1 MQWSKPT
8 ARESS
13 FLLLWLWL
21 LPPRNPVYTQWE
33 DSSQERTS
41 VVLDAGRVSGRLGPN
56 IAGTTAPPPQTL
68 GFEGI
73 RYLRNTYYMGFC
85 AQSKSVERGLTR
97 RSYLTL
103 NDECPSNNKLLLR
116 PHRQQGSFSG
126 RQGHIQEAANNSS
139 LLHARTQFLVLEPR
153 PGYGNSSNNACTWRA
168 FAHFDARASQG
179 SKAGRLRASETS
191 PTTSSGRSIIEES
204 AHGSDSAVG

>member
-1 MQWSKPT
+1 
-8 ARESS
+8 
-13 FLLLWLWL
+13 
-21 LPPRNPVYTQWE
+21 
-33 DSSQERTS
+33 
-41 VVLDAGRVSGRLGPN
+41 
-56 IAGTTAPPPQTL
+56 
-68 GFEGI
+68 
-73 RYLRNTYYMGFC
+73 MGFC

-179 SKAGRLRASETS
+179 SKAGRLRRVKRVQRHRRVDRSSRSPLTEAILPWASGEPSFHNGRLATRG
-191 PTTSSGRSIIEES
+191 SG
-204 AHGSDSAVG
+204 AVLVPFDLIYLPRRLLRQVPGLVV

>member
-56 IAGTTAPPPQTL
+56 IAGTTAPPNPWFRGDQV
-68 GFEGI
+68 FEEHVLYGV
-73 RYLRNTYYMGFC
+73 LCTEQVSGEGSHEKKLFNT
-85 AQSKSVERGLTR
+85 
-97 RSYLTL
+97 
-103 NDECPSNNKLLLR
+103 
-116 PHRQQGSFSG
+116 
-126 RQGHIQEAANNSS
+126 
-139 LLHARTQFLVLEPR
+139 
-153 PGYGNSSNNACTWRA
+153 
-168 FAHFDARASQG
+168 
-179 SKAGRLRASETS
+179 
-191 PTTSSGRSIIEES
+191 
-204 AHGSDSAVG
+204 